1 MPTTIEIGAI
11 IILVMYGLIVTY
23 LLYDQYRNQE
33 IYMRDKVEYIN
44 AKVQELTIRERA
56 LTGRETSD
64 RDLTRLKTIHKSA
77 LDVLNSYNSVLQT
90 V

>member
-1 MPTTIEIGAI
+1 MPATVEAVAI
-11 IILVMYGLIVTY
+11 IILVIYGLFVTY

-44 AKVQELTIRERA
+44 AKAQELTTRERA
-56 LTGRETSD
+56 LTGRELCD